1 LKLQNG
7 VLNFGLFTKLPS
19 TPSPTSRLP
28 APRLRRR
35 GHLATHTSQP
45 DPNRP
50 RAPTV
55 CPLAVPSGCMGER
68 HASLTPWKAAT
79 SSRAMQRRSPAITT
93 PSPRSDL
100 DQAGSTSPRSPKPS
114 PLSVLPYKLE
124 PQADVT
130 GETSVPC
137 PPRQSC
143 RRAELVADRPPQ
155 PHIAQTGNTTTLP
168 DLYRSYTTR
177 PPSPTASRAPPHRS
191 RPAAVRPS
199 PWSRRCGPPPLL
211 PRPYKGAA

>member
-1 LKLQNG
+1 MKLQNRFW
-7 VLNFGLFTKLPS
+7 NFDLFTRLPL
-19 TPSPTSRLP
+19 TASPTSRLP

-35 GHLATHTSQP
+35 RTPPAPPGRPRVAPRPKPPSSAHGLPPGRPLWLHGREARVP
-45 DPNRP
+45 DPLEGRHDLPHHATLLASRHDAVATFRP
-50 RAPTV
+50 R
-55 CPLAVPSGCMGER
+55 PSR
-68 HASLTPWKAAT
+68 F
-79 SSRAMQRRSPAITT
+79 
-93 PSPRSDL
+93 DL
-100 DQAGSTSPRSPKPS
+100 PRSPKPS

-168 DLYRSYTTR
+168 DLHRSSTTR
-177 PPSPTASRAPPHRS
+177 LPSPTAS
-191 RPAAVRPS
+191 
-199 PWSRRCGPPPLL
+199 
-211 PRPYKGAA
+211 